1 MNIFQNMLLNE
12 KIKLEPQFLTK
23 NYREVLKHILNKK
36 IGNKCTKYGYI
47 KSDSLKIFK
56 VNPGEIEQSSLNGYC
71 IYNVYFYADLCNP
84 YPGQYIEAKINN
96 INTFGILALSG
107 YIKNGKFTTVLEI
120 IITKDK
126 NNKNITSPVD
136 IDNLNINDSII
147 IEVIGKKFQLGDLKI
162 QIVGKVVDDKL
173 TEKGSKKIFE
183 KNTMF
188 NNEDIDNFNDDENL
202 SDISE
207 NEDENNEH
215 DNESSS
221 HSQDF
226 DDNDDDVIID
236 DNSDKNSS
244 ESIIDTDD

>member
-12 KIKLEPQFLTK
+12 KIKLEPQLLTK

-47 KSDSLKIFK
+47 KSDSLKIYK

-84 YPGQYIEAKINN
+84 YSGQYIEAKINN

-107 YIKNGKFTTVLEI
+107 YVGGDDKFTTVLEI

-126 NNKNITSPVD
+126 NNKNITSSVD

-173 TEKGSKKIFE
+173 TEKGSKKITE
-183 KNTMF
+183 KNNIF
-188 NNEDIDNFNDDENL
+188 NNEDIENFNDEENL

-226 DDNDDDVIID
+226 DDDDDVIID
-236 DNSDKNSS
+236 DDDDKISS